1 MTRSVERRILHD
13 LVRRAT
19 GDEPAGARR
28 WAPG

>member
-1 MTRSVERRILHD
+1 MTRSVERRLLHD

-28 WAPG
+28 